1 MTDENIAPDAGAQAA
16 DNQANQAP
24 VTPSA
29 APAVSEPNPGSESAP
44 APSSGGSEAD
54 LQALRVKLAGG
65 DAAFLKQLE
74 RYKSEEDISKGFR
87 EAYKAA
93 KSGGKLPELTDKS
106 TPEEVKAYREA
117 MGIPEDP
124 TAYPVAFAE
133 DFGASAYDTAI
144 LDDFKAAMHEKN
156 VPPKVAAA
164 ALEWY
169 QDFAT
174 VQAQELNAQLA
185 KTAKET
191 QATLRAEWGGD
202 YDGNIG
208 AAQMLMKQHLGDE
221 GFNSLME
228 MRLMDGSRL
237 QDNLPFVK
245 MMANLGGDYFGATA
259 IFTGDGEAS
268 GKTLE
273 QQKTELLQLR
283 VSDPE
288 KFKSDEVQS
297 KLTRIYAQLE
307 KVNSRA

>member
-1 MTDENIAPDAGAQAA
+1 MTDQITAPDAGAQAN
-16 DNQANQAP
+16 DTQAP
-24 VTPSA
+24 VVAPATSA
-29 APAVSEPNPGSESAP
+29 APSPVAGAESAP
-44 APSSGGSEAD
+44 AASSGGSDAD
-54 LQALRVKLAGG
+54 LQAFREKLAGG

-87 EAYKAA
+87 EAYRAA
-93 KSGGKLPELTDKS
+93 KAGGKPVELTDKS

-124 TAYPVAFAE
+124 TAYPVSFAE
-133 DFGASAYDTAI
+133 DFGASEYDTAI

-191 QATLRAEWGGD
+191 QAKLRAEWGGD

-208 AAQMLMKQHLGDE
+208 AAQQLMKQHLGED
-221 GFNSLME
+221 GFMSLME

-245 MMANLGGDYFGATA
+245 MMADLGGDYFGSTA
-259 IFTGDGEAS
+259 IFTGDGEAT

-273 QQKTELLQLR
+273 QQKTELLALR

-288 KFKSDEVQS
+288 KYKSDDVQS
-297 KLTRIYAQLE
+297 KLQRIYTQLD
-307 KVNSRA
+307 KVKSRS

>member
-1 MTDENIAPDAGAQAA
+1 MTDQNIAPDAGAQAA
-16 DNQANQAP
+16 DNQAP
-24 VTPSA
+24 VTPSP
-29 APAVSEPNPGSESAP
+29 APAVSEPNPGAESAP
-44 APSSGGSEAD
+44 APSSGGSDAD

-93 KSGGKLPELTDKS
+93 KAGGKLPELTDKS

-117 MGIPEDP
+117 LGIPDDP
-124 TAYPVAFAE
+124 VAYPVAFSE

-191 QATLRAEWGGD
+191 QAALRAEWGGD

-208 AAQMLMKQHLGDE
+208 AAQMLMKQHLGDD

-245 MMANLGGDYFGATA
+245 MMADLGGDYFGSTA
-259 IFTGDGEAS
+259 IFTGDGEAN

-288 KFKSDEVQS
+288 KFKSDDVQS